1 LTAGDAAVVPVTTA
15 AGTGAPL
22 ATVRAVGFDLD
33 GTLIDSLPDLAAAIN
48 AMLLKLGYAVLTQA
62 KIRTLVGDGA
72 EPLVE
77 RALDAGR
84 APGARAGALGDALA
98 MFKDIYSAHLF
109 RDSRLYPGV
118 VPTLEALRDAGLALF
133 CVTNKDAALAGALMR
148 EAGLEP
154 YMAFTIGTRTKQERK
169 PSPDM
174 LLRAAAQLGLAP
186 GQMLYVGD
194 SVIDMQA
201 SRAAGCAAVAVGY
214 GYDERIRGGA
224 GSPDALIANF
234 ADLSGLQGLTAA
246 PER

>member
-1 LTAGDAAVVPVTTA
+1 
-15 AGTGAPL
+15 
-22 ATVRAVGFDLD
+22 
-33 GTLIDSLPDLAAAIN
+33 
-48 AMLLKLGYAVLTQA
+48 MLLKLGYAVLTQA

-77 RALDAGR
+77 RALGAGQL
-84 APGARAGALGDALA
+84 PGARTVPLGEALA
-98 MFKDIYSAHLF
+98 MFKNIYSPQMF
-109 RDSRLYPGV
+109 RDSRIYPGV

-133 CVTNKDAALAGALMR
+133 CMTNKDAALAGPLMR

-154 YMAFTIGTRTKQERK
+154 YMAFTIGTRTRQERK

-186 GQMLYVGD
+186 GRVLYVGD

-201 SRAAGCAAVAVGY
+201 AHAAGCAAVAVGY

-224 GSPDALIANF
+224 GSPDAVIANF
-234 ADLSGLQGLTAA
+234 ADLSGLKGLPT